1 MKHHE
6 NRDLSGPSRPGGGEP
21 MELSERAEEILE
33 TLWIQTQEEG
43 SEAVPLEQLEAGGNG
58 AVEQLLRAGCI
69 SVSDGQVRLDKKG
82 LTPAANVIRRHRLA
96 ERLLID
102 VLSTSDDLL
111 DDRACKFEHVL
122 DRGVAASI
130 CSLLGHP
137 KVCPHGK
144 PIPPGECCR
153 EDRARLQRVVAPL
166 SQMASGARGKIAY
179 VHAPQ
184 TAKLQKLMSMGILP
198 GAPIVLQ
205 QSFPSYVF
213 QVRQERFAVDKEIA
227 DSIYVRLMQSA
238 APAEEER
245 EEPRRSPHIWR
256 RLRLRRRRQ
265 GSRRV

>member
-1 MKHHE
+1 
-6 NRDLSGPSRPGGGEP
+6 

-43 SEAVPLEQLEAGGNG
+43 SESVPLGQLEADGNG
-58 AVEQLLRAGCI
+58 AVEQLLRAGYI
-69 SVSDGQVRLDKKG
+69 IVSGGQVSLDKSG
-82 LTPAANVIRRHRLA
+82 LAPASNVIRRHRLA

-102 VLSTSDDLL
+102 VLFTSDDLL

-153 EDRARLQRVVAPL
+153 EDRSRLKQVVAPL
-166 SQMASGARGKIAY
+166 SQMVSGARGKIAY

-198 GAPIVLQ
+198 GAPVVLQ

-227 DSIYVRLMQSA
+227 DSIYVRIVQSA
-238 APAEEER
+238 APVEEKR
-245 EEPRRSPHIWR
+245 EEPLRSLHIWR
-256 RLRLRRRRQ
+256 RLGFRKRKQ
-265 GSRRV
+265 GSRRA